1 MSDVCDLLSQAEA
14 GGRGVDRKLHG
25 TYCVVAHFHYL
36 RRGALPLC
44 ALARNHL
51 RHLRPLGLLPKIT
64 GLQLKQRKPIFPAT
78 AFMP

>member
-25 TYCVVAHFHYL
+25 TYYVVAHFHHV
-36 RRGALPLC
+36 RS
-44 ALARNHL
+44 
-51 RHLRPLGLLPKIT
+51 LGTISPSST
-64 GLQLKQRKPIFPAT
+64 VGTTAEDHGLQLKQRKPIFPAT